1 MAPMPE
7 PEGVADEAV
16 ESLEIELLESTR
28 CGVLRYR
35 FGDDFGAASKGV
47 SDRSGTFGDMFINE
61 FLDEPENMSSLLG
74 LRWAFVGLAEDMS
87 DEIVEVEPVLR

>member
-1 MAPMPE
+1 
-7 PEGVADEAV
+7 
-16 ESLEIELLESTR
+16 
-28 CGVLRYR
+28 
-35 FGDDFGAASKGV
+35 V